1 MQDSNIPVSVQVA
14 TKVVPPT
21 NRHFYQGTFDAFRQ
35 IARSEGL
42 PGLYVGVTPNTVGAG
57 LAWGS
62 YFFFYEHLK
71 SALRKE
77 DTLTNNMPEHMA
89 AAAIAGVGTLVLTN
103 PIWVVKTRMCLQDI
117 TQQGVNYRG
126 LLPG

>member
-1 MQDSNIPVSVQVA
+1 MATKNKTQLPHLVAGFSGGISATLLLHPLDLIKVRLQVQDSNIPVSVQVA

-62 YFFFYEHLK
+62 YFFFM
-71 SALRKE
+71 S
-77 DTLTNNMPEHMA
+77 
-89 AAAIAGVGTLVLTN
+89 I
-103 PIWVVKTRMCLQDI
+103 
-117 TQQGVNYRG
+117 
-126 LLPG
+126 